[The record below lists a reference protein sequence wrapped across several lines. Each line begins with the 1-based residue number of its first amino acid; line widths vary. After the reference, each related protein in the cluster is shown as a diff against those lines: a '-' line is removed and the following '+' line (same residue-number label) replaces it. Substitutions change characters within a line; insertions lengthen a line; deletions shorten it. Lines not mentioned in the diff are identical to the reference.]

1 MLFCKVAW
9 LYAVASIG
17 VAVRAFKLTASRNVI
32 TVNVRQNVTLQ
43 WTYEVSPGERYQILW
58 GKGDGDGGKKM
69 GDVLFRKRSS
79 QPTAQPSPQMPAKY
93 ANRVKILG
101 KASLFIQQVD
111 LSDAGFYLCQINGD
125 FVTLRKEINL
135 TVIDPPRI
143 LTQLPS
149 ELTWIEGNPQELN
162 CATDGK
168 PKPKV
173 TWRKDGREIK
183 RGRRTAK
190 IAFRSVSY
198 KDEGLYQCVAKNIGG
213 KKTTEVQINIL
224 YAPKETNITTNAP
237 QDTVDDGSFIIITC
251 KALGNPPPG
260 YKFFINGKPIRDRT
274 AERSGILEIT
284 AMGFGQKGI
293 YSCRPENDRG
303 TGPMSEVTV
312 YVRYAPQ
319 ITLRPGNK
327 VVDENNPLG
336 VRCEAEGFPPP
347 LIKWV
352 KLLGNRNVAN
362 GTYLLLPSAQRSDHG
377 RYRCIATNGFG
388 RDASAD
394 FNINVYYAPV
404 INRTASS
411 KNVPAWAG
419 VSTNLTCVAYG
430 NPAPRYIWRNS
441 SGKVSTSEE
450 SGILQVTPQEDG
462 FGPYTCTVQNS
473 KGTDNLDIRLVK
485 VAKPVVRLNVVS
497 RQSNSLFLEWSL
509 LSEGQSNAFILYY
522 TLQYRTDDSDGLIKR
537 ISPISP
543 ETTTYQLNDLRP
555 FTEYIVELYAT
566 NKHFSSE
573 PSRFTARTTEA
584 APSPPRNIELNAIN
598 GTAIRVTW
606 AAPLTA
612 NGPLKLYTVL
622 YDKTEYI
629 LTGGVKILTVMPNI
643 TEVTIGGLVP
653 FSNYTVKVRV
663 ENSLTGTESKPAM
676 IATKMAAPSKPFGF
690 EVDMTG
696 AHSARLK
703 WKKPRKLNGRIVL
716 FKIKMLWRYKNIQG
730 NYKETTRKIPAKMTT
745 RERRGRFRRDVLD
758 YAVLQLEPAR
768 KIELRRMQ
776 PFAFISIWV
785 SEGTGALNTEVFWS
799 PWSNNYTVETSEG
812 APSAPRKVE
821 LKQED
826 DTSVKVTWLPPEYP
840 NGIIQKY
847 RIIYRNNT
855 FKNYTAEI
863 TKGLKNVTLFYILS
877 GLREDSSYQISV
889 QAFTNFPGEVSPV
902 VSLDIEK
909 TPGDVLEQSGVDT
922 GSLYGGVFAGI
933 IVLAFVI
940 IIVAL
945 LIRNHRKQRDSREL
959 NGKQYAVANSNDSGI
974 GDKESLDRVPGVKYM
989 QGMRQGS
996 EDVVGPGKFVTI
1008 KPIPVEKLREYCEIN
1023 HADTNKGFKEEFVSI
1038 RVPGNYTWEN
1048 SQKPE
1053 NKAKNRYKNIIPFDH
1068 TRVTLSE
1075 LDGSPG
1081 SDYINANF
1089 IDGYDHHCKFIA
1101 TQGPVANTFGDFW
1114 RTVWDQ
1120 SVCVVVMVTN
1130 IVEGGRIKCLKY
1142 WPSASPEMYGP
1153 VLVSPKGEEELADYV
1168 VRKFSV
1174 QMMSESVEYSV
1185 REVTQYHFIAWPDQG
1200 VPTHATSLLAFLRKV
1215 RASVPEDSGPII
1227 IHCSA
1232 GVGRTGTYIVLDAM
1246 IDQIAAEGVVD
1257 IYGFVS
1263 HIRQQR
1269 SSMVQTEAQYIFIH
1283 DALVEYVTC
1292 GSTEF
1297 LVRDMAEKLR
1307 ILNTVDPDSGD
1318 SLMVAEFKN
1327 LGLGA
1332 SDSDSFIAA
1341 SQPENKSKNRYA
1353 ILPFDTTRVTLWP
1366 FTGLVGSDY
1375 INASFVDSFQQRE
1388 AFIATQAPLDNT
1400 VVDFWRMTWEY
1411 EAYSMVM
1418 LATARE
1424 LEEGQCSYYLPRR
1437 EEFIVYG
1444 LLMIEVEAEDQR
1456 NGFCRRHLKITNT
1469 KSGEIRSIYHFHFTD
1484 WAERSIPLNGVGLL
1498 DMMKCITRVQQQ
1510 TGNGPIIIHCS
1521 DGSGRTG
1528 TFCAVNIALE
1538 RVKLDGT
1545 VDMFQTVRR
1554 LRTQRPLMVQTEEQY
1569 KFCYEITR
1577 LFVDTFSNYANLK

>member
-17 VAVRAFKLTASRNVI
+17 VAVRAFKLTARRNVI
-32 TVNVRQNVTLQ
+32 TVNVRQNATLQ
-43 WTYEVSPGERYQILW
+43 WTYEVSPGETYQILW

-79 QPTAQPSPQMPAKY
+79 EPTAQPSPQMPAKY

-101 KASLFIQQVD
+101 KASLFIQRVD

-149 ELTWIEGNPQELN
+149 ELTWIEGDTEELN

-198 KDEGLYQCVAKNIGG
+198 KDEGLYQCAAKNIGG
-213 KKTTEVQINIL
+213 KKTTEVQINVK
-224 YAPKETNITTNAP
+224 YAPKETNITTNKA
-237 QDTVDDGSFIIITC
+237 QDTVDDGSYIIITC

-260 YKFFINGKPIRDRT
+260 YKFFINGKPIGDRT
-274 AERSGILEIT
+274 AEGSGILEIT
-284 AMGFGQKGI
+284 AMGYGQKGI

-312 YVRYAPQ
+312 YVRYSPE
-319 ITLRPGNK
+319 ITRLPGDE
-327 VVDENNPLG
+327 VVDENNP
-336 VRCEAEGFPPP
+336 VTVQCEAEGFPPP
-347 LIKWV
+347 SIKWV

-362 GTYLLLPSAQRSDHG
+362 GTYLFLPSAQRSDHG

-411 KNVPAWAG
+411 KNVPAWVG

-441 SGKVSTSEE
+441 SGKVSASEE

-485 VAKPVVRLNVVS
+485 VA
-497 RQSNSLFLEWSL
+497 
-509 LSEGQSNAFILYY
+509 
-522 TLQYRTDDSDGLIKR
+522 
-537 ISPISP
+537 
-543 ETTTYQLNDLRP
+543 
-555 FTEYIVELYAT
+555 
-566 NKHFSSE
+566 
-573 PSRFTARTTEA
+573 
-584 APSPPRNIELNAIN
+584 
-598 GTAIRVTW
+598 
-606 AAPLTA
+606 
-612 NGPLKLYTVL
+612 
-622 YDKTEYI
+622 
-629 LTGGVKILTVMPNI
+629 
-643 TEVTIGGLVP
+643 
-653 FSNYTVKVRV
+653 
-663 ENSLTGTESKPAM
+663 
-676 IATKMAAPSKPFGF
+676 PSKPFGF
-690 EVDMTG
+690 EADMTG

-703 WKKPRKLNGRIVL
+703 WRKPRKFNGRIVL

-730 NYKETTRKIPAKMTT
+730 NYKETTRKIPAKVTT

-758 YAVLQLEPAR
+758 YAVLQLEPTR
-768 KIELRRMQ
+768 EIELKGMQ

-812 APSAPRKVE
+812 APSAPWNVE

-840 NGIIQKY
+840 NGIIRKY

-877 GLREDSSYQISV
+877 GLRKDSSYQISV

-902 VSLDIEK
+902 VSHDIVK

-940 IIVAL
+940 IIIAL
-945 LIRNHRKQRDSREL
+945 VIRNHRKQRDSREL
-959 NGKQYAVANSNDSGI
+959 NGKQYTVANSNDSGI

-989 QGMRQGS
+989 QGVRQGS

-1120 SVCVVVMVTN
+1120 GVCVVVMVTN

-1232 GVGRTGTYIVLDAM
+1232 GVGRTGTYIVLDTM

-1332 SDSDSFIAA
+1332 SDGDSFVAA

-1424 LEEGQCSYYLPRR
+1424 MEEGQCSYYWPRR

-1528 TFCAVNIALE
+1528 TFCAVSIALE

-1545 VDMFQTVRR
+1545 VDVFQTVRR